1 VAVARASLVR
11 VMAIV
16 KRTPAMDSLSEAGAK
31 LEGVRGDI
39 EFGV

>member
-1 VAVARASLVR
+1 MVVARASLVR